1 MRRGNQTRPNIRWRC
16 TLALY
21 LVKTTERSV
30 HGGDAA
36 LCQTTLTT
44 CLIST
49 SDIYTLN
56 KKNNC
61 TIMQLLRRFIFH
73 SPEGSSGHSQPRSYN
88 CIAGQGD
95 LTELVVI

>member
-1 MRRGNQTRPNIRWRC
+1 VRRGNQTRPNIRWRC

-56 KKNNC
+56 KKK
-61 TIMQLLRRFIFH
+61 QLHDYAATSKIYFSFTR
-73 SPEGSSGHSQPRSYN
+73 
-88 CIAGQGD
+88 GQ
-95 LTELVVI
+95 